1 MRYSRR
7 SKPALTALVR
17 PLTLTLSFPFV
28 VFAAVVRVCDC
39 VQETSKSEQKE
50 GVPDG
55 CELGDRLGVRHG
67 SSGEP
72 RAASNSILVREK
84 GPHLV
89 RRWKG

>member
-1 MRYSRR
+1 MHSIGDT
-7 SKPALTALVR
+7 S
-17 PLTLTLSFPFV
+17 LSVFHFV

-72 RAASNSILVREK
+72 RGA
-84 GPHLV
+84 
-89 RRWKG
+89 

>member
-1 MRYSRR
+1 M
-7 SKPALTALVR
+7 
-17 PLTLTLSFPFV
+17 
-28 VFAAVVRVCDC
+28 RVCDC

-72 RAASNSILVREK
+72 GAASNSILGLEI
-84 GPHLV
+84 GPRLV
-89 RRWKG
+89 RWWKG